1 MKRRL
6 LLAVAFVCTLTV
18 AFFAGNNIINA
29 LQRTTYTAT
38 YSTQVDGMTRSWEVI
53 APVAALP
60 PKAPIIVMLSGIAA
74 GVNQEAA
81 RDHLIPY
88 ASADLAELVYP
99 AGYHQSWNA
108 GGCFG
113 DAAAQNIDD
122 VAFLKALVPTV
133 DPGHEHPIYLA
144 GYSNGGRMAYRVAC
158 DAPRLFDAIAVAK
171 AMPMPGCVVTQ
182 PVTILQVASLDDTA
196 VPFKPGERGKE
207 TPPATVEVGLLR
219 AADKCSERRVAS
231 SYPGM
236 TLTTWNDC
244 AAGARVQFAVY
255 DKGGHNFPPP
265 RPKTPGAD
273 QVVYAFFSKTAVAP
287 LPR

>member
-6 LLAVAFVCTLTV
+6 ILAAAFVCTLAI

-88 ASADLAELVYP
+88 ASAGLAELVYP

-108 GGCFG
+108 GGCCG
-113 DAAAQNIDD
+113 DAAARNVDD
-122 VAFLKALVPTV
+122 VAFLKALVPRV
-133 DPGHEHPIYLA
+133 DPGHQHPIYLA
-144 GYSNGGRMAYRVAC
+144 GYSNGGRMAYRMAC
-158 DAPRLFDAIAVAK
+158 SAPGVFDAIAVAK
-171 AMPMPGCVVTQ
+171 AMPMPGCVVTH
-182 PVTILQVASLDDTA
+182 PVTILQIAALDDTA
-196 VPFKPGERGKE
+196 VPFKPGDRGKE
-207 TPPATVEVGLLR
+207 APPATVEVGHLR
-219 AADKCSERRVAS
+219 AIDNCSERTVAS
-231 SYPGM
+231 AYPAM

-244 AAGARVQFAVY
+244 ATGTRVEFAVY
-255 DKGGHNFPPP
+255 AAGGHNFPPP
-265 RPKTPGAD
+265 RPRTPGAD
-273 QVVYAFFSKTAVAP
+273 QVVYAFFTSTAVAP